1 MASEAQTNANRE
13 NSKFSHGPVT
23 PEGKST
29 CSKNALKHALT
40 GQTVLLSTDD
50 LAAYEK
56 LCAILEKKFAPETDA
71 EKLLVES
78 ISQTEWRL
86 MRIDVMHSGI
96 FALGRIEHK
105 NDFADEPEELAPAER
120 AVIIEALI
128 FKESQKELN
137 NLAMLQGRLQRHLER
152 RTKEFEQLRTERE
165 TVQLIRRKVAME
177 TLKGGGTLPGFN
189 VGSEF
194 SKEYLLHRLE
204 FSFHSGN
211 ANQADLVLFD
221 RSWRD
226 KLANRPN

>member
-1 MASEAQTNANRE
+1 MASEAQINANRE
-13 NSKFSHGPVT
+13 NSKFSQGPVT
-23 PEGKST
+23 AEGKST

-40 GQTVLLSTDD
+40 GRTVLLRADD
-50 LAAYEK
+50 LTAYEN
-56 LCAILEKKFAPETDA
+56 LCAILDQKFAPESDA

-78 ISQTEWRL
+78 IAETEWRL
-86 MRIDVMHSGI
+86 TRINVIHSGI
-96 FALGRIEHK
+96 FALGRLQHK
-105 NDFADEPEELAPAER
+105 DDFADEADLAPAER
-120 AVIIEALI
+120 AAIIETLI
-128 FKESQKELN
+128 FKENQKELN

-204 FSFHSGN
+204 FSFHSGKEK
-211 ANQADLVLFD
+211 QADLVLFD